1 MDLSQDSKPSAQE
14 NSLRAERPI
23 ETARLLSLI
32 RLMKILLLQSSRHTW
47 QEAFQLT
54 MASDLAISGLGIGFD
69 T

>member
-1 MDLSQDSKPSAQE
+1 MDPGQDSKPSAQE

-23 ETARLLSLI
+23 EVDRLLSLI

-47 QEAFQLT
+47 QEVTQLT
-54 MASDLAISGLGIGFD
+54 TASDLPIFGLGIDFD